1 MMAHH
6 ETYSEVS
13 FQFYYKVSILNTIQM
28 Y

>member
-1 MMAHH
+1 MAHH